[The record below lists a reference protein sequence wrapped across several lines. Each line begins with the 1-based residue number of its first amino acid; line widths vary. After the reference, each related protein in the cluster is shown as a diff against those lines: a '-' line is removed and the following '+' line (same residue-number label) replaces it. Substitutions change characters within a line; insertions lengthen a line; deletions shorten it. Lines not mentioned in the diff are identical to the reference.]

1 MALPFCYAPCPTHTH
16 TRTATHTHTHIHT
29 YVRAHTHAHTPQK
42 VDEPPATM
50 IKRVPF
56 VAPAAGGG
64 LEYDPIENS
73 ADNRAA
79 YRHLLF
85 STPNLSDHVSGVI
98 LHEETLFQQSPEL
111 YEGQQQNFVS
121 MLNSRG
127 IVRMGK
133 AFGQRR
139 DQERWQFY
147 RGCFECA
154 LCVAACTS
162 NRLRRL
168 RLVCP
173 PVQVPGIKVDRS
185 FFEMMQPNQAAFLQG
200 EGHVNETVTEGL
212 DGLGER
218 CDQYYAQGARFA
230 KWRAVFH
237 VSASTPSETSLTQN
251 CQGLARCDK

>member
-1 MALPFCYAPCPTHTH
+1 
-16 TRTATHTHTHIHT
+16 
-29 YVRAHTHAHTPQK
+29 
-42 VDEPPATM
+42 M

-56 VAPAAGGG
+56 VAPVAGGG

-139 DQERWQFY
+139 ETR
-147 RGCFECA
+147 RGGNFTVDVSSVRCA
-154 LCVAACTS
+154 LLRVHLTASAAS
-162 NRLRRL
+162 GSSAPPYR
-168 RLVCP
+168 CP
-173 PVQVPGIKVDRS
+173 GSK
-185 FFEMMQPNQAAFLQG
+185 
-200 EGHVNETVTEGL
+200 
-212 DGLGER
+212 
-218 CDQYYAQGARFA
+218 
-230 KWRAVFH
+230 
-237 VSASTPSETSLTQN
+237 STGPSS
-251 CQGLARCDK
+251 K

>member
-1 MALPFCYAPCPTHTH
+1 
-16 TRTATHTHTHIHT
+16 
-29 YVRAHTHAHTPQK
+29 
-42 VDEPPATM
+42 M

-127 IVRMGK
+127 IVGWGGRAAAEIVVGHDK
-133 AFGQRR
+133 WCAYGQ
-139 DQERWQFY
+139 
-147 RGCFECA
+147 
-154 LCVAACTS
+154 
-162 NRLRRL
+162 
-168 RLVCP
+168 
-173 PVQVPGIKVDRS
+173 
-185 FFEMMQPNQAAFLQG
+185 
-200 EGHVNETVTEGL
+200 TVW
-212 DGLGER
+212 
-218 CDQYYAQGARFA
+218 A
-230 KWRAVFH
+230 K
-237 VSASTPSETSLTQN
+237 EI
-251 CQGLARCDK
+251 

>member
-1 MALPFCYAPCPTHTH
+1 
-16 TRTATHTHTHIHT
+16 
-29 YVRAHTHAHTPQK
+29 
-42 VDEPPATM
+42 M

-133 AFGQRR
+133 AFGQ
-139 DQERWQFY
+139 
-147 RGCFECA
+147 
-154 LCVAACTS
+154 
-162 NRLRRL
+162 
-168 RLVCP
+168 
-173 PVQVPGIKVDRS
+173 
-185 FFEMMQPNQAAFLQG
+185 
-200 EGHVNETVTEGL
+200 
-212 DGLGER
+212 GER
-218 CDQYYAQGARFA
+218 PGEVAILPWMFRVC
-230 KWRAVFH
+230 V
-237 VSASTPSETSLTQN
+237 V
-251 CQGLARCDK
+251 RCCMYI